1 MVTETTRSLKLRDIR
16 KIARFTQEQVAGVLG
31 VSTPTYIKLEKNP
44 ELLTIEDAR
53 RLAQLFNVS
62 VTQIF
67 FDEKL

>member
-16 KIARFTQEQVAGVLG
+16 KIARFTQEQVAGILG